1 MQKPAVT
8 LMVKAARAAGNVLLR
23 NLSRLDALNVV
34 EKGRQDYAS
43 EVDLQA
49 EQAAINNEATKLQMI
64 AMLQQAEQR
73 LIDEQRTQLNRRILS
88 GSNTG
93 FPSLRSSAP

>member
-1 MQKPAVT
+1 MGQINGTSDP
-8 LMVKAARAAGNVLLR
+8 KAIAELQARI
-23 NLSRLDALNVV
+23 
-34 EKGRQDYAS
+34 
-43 EVDLQA
+43 QA

>member
-1 MQKPAVT
+1 MGQINGTSDP
-8 LMVKAARAAGNVLLR
+8 KAIDELQARIG
-23 NLSRLDALNVV
+23 
-34 EKGRQDYAS
+34 
-43 EVDLQA
+43 A

-88 GSNTG
+88 SSNTG